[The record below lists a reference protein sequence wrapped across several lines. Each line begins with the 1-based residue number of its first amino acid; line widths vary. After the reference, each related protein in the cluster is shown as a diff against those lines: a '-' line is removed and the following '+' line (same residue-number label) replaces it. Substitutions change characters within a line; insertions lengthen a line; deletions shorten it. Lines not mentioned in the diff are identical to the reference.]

1 MKATTACAARP
12 CRPPALPTDASAA
25 ARIEEVYRAFF
36 EAHATVPEME
46 VHSTEELTWM
56 SGPGVSW
63 SNAAVR
69 VRLRGQDADAK
80 LRAAISRA
88 FTRGRGFGMWVSELA
103 EPADLGAR
111 LTRLRFRKRKRFPGM
126 LADLSQNRPP
136 ASLPGIA
143 IDAVEDAAL
152 FVRHPHPYFG
162 RISTDLT
169 RFEMRRVAHLVQKRP
184 QRVFHLVAMERRVP
198 IASATL
204 FVDGT
209 TAAFFDVGVREAVRG
224 RGVGTHLM
232 QAACAF
238 AAERGA
244 RAAVLLSS
252 GMGYGVYARA
262 GFRDVCR
269 IAYWYSKGDCRD

>member
-1 MKATTACAARP
+1 MKATASGAARP
-12 CRPPALPTDASAA
+12 CGPPAPPTDASSV
-25 ARIEEVYRAFF
+25 ARIEDVYRSWFQ
-36 EAHATVPEME
+36 AHATVPEME

-56 SGPGVSW
+56 CGPGVGW

-69 VRLRGQDADAK
+69 VRLRGQRADAK

-88 FTRGRGFGMWVSELA
+88 FTRGRGFGMWVSDLA

-111 LTRLRFRKRKRFPGM
+111 LTRLHFRKRKRFPGM
-126 LADLSQNRPP
+126 LADLSRSTSP

-143 IDAVEDAAL
+143 IEAVDDDAL

-162 RISTDLT
+162 RISTDLR
-169 RFEMRRVAHLVQKRP
+169 RFEMRRLTHLVQKRP
-184 QRVFHLVAMERRVP
+184 QRVFHLVAMERQVP
-198 IASATL
+198 IGSATL

-209 TAAFFDVGVREAVRG
+209 TAAFYDVGVLEAERG
-224 RGVGTHLM
+224 RGVGTYLM
-232 QAACAF
+232 QAACSF

-252 GMGYGVYARA
+252 GMGYGVYLRA

-269 IAYWYSKGDCRD
+269 IAYWYSKGDCSD